1 MKDFRVK
8 TAFAV
13 SAILMMVMGMLAV
26 PAQVSAETV
35 TLDEQI
41 ATEDGVTDILGG
53 GDHFFVKFGTD
64 AAFGIVWGTEGDE
77 NCVYF
82 VAIKARYL
90 GLAQVYNSDGEM
102 IEENRTVKVYTMY
115 AVNLD
120 SMLEFNGLHH
130 HGHRHPR
137 DILARG

>member
-1 MKDFRVK
+1 MKNFGVN

-13 SAILMMVMGMLAV
+13 TAILMMVMGMLAV

-41 ATEDGVTDILGG
+41 ATEDGATEILGG

-82 VAIKARYL
+82 VAIKAR
-90 GLAQVYNSDGEM
+90 
-102 IEENRTVKVYTMY
+102 
-115 AVNLD
+115 
-120 SMLEFNGLHH
+120 
-130 HGHRHPR
+130 
-137 DILARG
+137 